1 VSSGEGDDFLVCAGD
16 VNSHALELEV
26 LYLGVEFQLVL
37 IVLCLKLLAQ
47 TLELVI
53 QDCELILSHCSDA
66 LPLRADSQFLPTQVV
81 LFLVKPGD

>member
-1 VSSGEGDDFLVCAGD
+1 MVVLDLVYWVPHDKVQVIKWLTCEEHLLNASSGEGDDFLVCAGN

-26 LYLGVEFQLVL
+26 LDLGVEFQLVL

-53 QDCELILSHCSDA
+53 
-66 LPLRADSQFLPTQVV
+66 
-81 LFLVKPGD
+81 